1 MTEYTLNLPD
11 EISAQLLRLAQECG
25 RSPEELLQESIE
37 KWLDADDSDFL
48 EAATHVLK
56 KNTELYQR
64 LA

>member
-1 MTEYTLNLPD
+1 MTEFTLNLPD
-11 EISAQLLRLAQECG
+11 EKASLLLRLAQECG

-48 EAATHVLK
+48 AAAAHVLK